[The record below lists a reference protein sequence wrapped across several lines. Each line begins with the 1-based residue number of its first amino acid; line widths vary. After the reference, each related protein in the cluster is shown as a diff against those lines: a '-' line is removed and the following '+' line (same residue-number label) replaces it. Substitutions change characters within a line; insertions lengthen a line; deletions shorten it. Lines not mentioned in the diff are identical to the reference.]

1 MGEGPYAIFRLIKHK
16 APVIS
21 KMEAHHERLKENYA
35 SNPNI
40 DPDRKHLN
48 FHLVWPSGRY
58 RAIANRQIQ
67 EAGCRTRKDSVLLME
82 ALVTASPEY
91 LAGKSEAEL
100 RRYFERAVEFMK
112 TKQDPD
118 TFVSAVVHMDEANPH
133 MHLLFVPLTQDK
145 RLSAKEIAGDRKKMV
160 RWQDEFWSY
169 MVKEYPALQRG
180 ESALSTGRTHIPTQ
194 LFKQAA
200 YLTKQKEK
208 LQQLLAEVTPLNAK
222 AKSREVAALLDTYI
236 PGVENLMT
244 KLKKSSKAG
253 KELRAE
259 IAELKKEVNSSKASA
274 LRQLE
279 LEKQV
284 QKLDD
289 LQQTVNSLRKTVDAI
304 PEEILAEYRQ
314 INSTEKGGH
323 NRE

>member
-1 MGEGPYAIFRLIKHK
+1 MREGPYGIFRLIKHK

-21 KMEAHHERLKENYA
+21 KMEAHHERLKKNYA

-40 DPDRKHLN
+40 DPERTPQN
-48 FHLVWPSGRY
+48 FHLVQPSGRY
-58 RAIANRQIQ
+58 RAIANGQIQ
-67 EAGCRTRKDSVLLME
+67 EAGCRTRKDRVLLME

-91 LAGKSEAEL
+91 MAGKSEREL

-112 TKQDPD
+112 TKQDSS

-200 YLTKQKEK
+200 HLTKQKER
-208 LQQLLAEVTPLNAK
+208 LQQLLGEITPLNAK
-222 AKSREVAALLDTYI
+222 AKSREIATLLNTYI

-259 IAELKKEVNSSKASA
+259 IAELKKEVNSSKAST

-279 LEKQV
+279 LEKKV
-284 QKLDD
+284 QELDD
-289 LQQTVNSLRKTVDAI
+289 LQQTVKSLRKTVDAI

-323 NRE
+323 SRE

>member
-21 KMEAHHERLKENYA
+21 KMEAHHERLKKNYA

-40 DPDRKHLN
+40 DPERTPQN
-48 FHLVWPSGRY
+48 FHLIQPGGRY
-58 RAIANRQIQ
+58 RAIANRQIE

-91 LAGKSEAEL
+91 LAGKSEQEL

-112 TKQDPD
+112 TKQEPS

-133 MHLLFVPLTQDK
+133 MHLLFVPLTQEK

-160 RWQDEFWSY
+160 RWQDEFWAY

-194 LFKQAA
+194 IFKQAA
-200 YLTKQKEK
+200 YLNKQKEK

-222 AKSREVAALLDTYI
+222 AKSKEIATLLDTYI

-259 IAELKKEVNSSKASA
+259 IEELKKEVNSSKASA

-279 LEKQV
+279 LEKKIQE
-284 QKLDD
+284 LDN
-289 LQQTVNSLRKTVDAI
+289 LQQTVKSLRKTVDAI
-304 PEEILAEYRQ
+304 PEEILDTYRT
-314 INSTEKGGH
+314 NESKGKGGH
-323 NRE
+323 SRE

>member
-21 KMEAHHERLKENYA
+21 KMEAHHERLKKNYA

-40 DPDRKHLN
+40 DPERTPQN
-48 FHLVWPSGRY
+48 FHLIQPGGRY
-58 RAIANRQIQ
+58 RAIANRQIE

-91 LAGKSEAEL
+91 LAGKSEQEL

-112 TKQDPD
+112 TKQEPS

-133 MHLLFVPLTQDK
+133 MHLLFVPLTQEK

-194 LFKQAA
+194 IFKQAA
-200 YLTKQKEK
+200 YLNKQKEK

-222 AKSREVAALLDTYI
+222 AKSKEIATLLDTYI

-259 IAELKKEVNSSKASA
+259 IEELKKEVNSSKASA

-279 LEKQV
+279 LEKKIQE
-284 QKLDD
+284 LDN
-289 LQQTVNSLRKTVDAI
+289 LQQTVKSLRKTVDAI
-304 PEEILAEYRQ
+304 PEEILDTYRT
-314 INSTEKGGH
+314 NESKGKGGH
-323 NRE
+323 SRE